1 MQYVLTLTADPK
13 QRLLS
18 ERHAKT
24 AIAALSAAGASNI
37 AGDWLSPGC
46 ALDLN
51 FQGLTP
57 VEAAPV
63 VHAALIDVP
72 ADINAQSALGRR
84 KQLLIADMDSTIIT
98 DESLD
103 ELADFIG
110 IRDQV
115 EPITARAMRGEID
128 FEAALRDR
136 VRLLAGQPAHL
147 LDRLLN
153 ERIHLTGGAE
163 TLVRTMRGNGAF
175 TALVSGGFTF
185 ITEAV
190 AAKVGFQ
197 THRGNVLLIENGILT
212 GAVADP
218 ILGKE
223 AKLESL
229 RAFCAEQGLVADQV
243 MAVGDGANDIP
254 MLLGAGAGVAF
265 HAKPAVAAAARFKID
280 HGDLTALLYLQG
292 YHDRELVS

>member
-13 QRLLS
+13 QRVLS
-18 ERHAKT
+18 EQHAET
-24 AIAALSAAGASNI
+24 TIAALAAAGASNI
-37 AGDWLSPGC
+37 AADWLSPGR

-51 FQGLTP
+51 FQDLAP
-57 VEAAPV
+57 AKAASV
-63 VHAALIDVP
+63 VHAALIDLP
-72 ADINAQSALGRR
+72 TDINAQSASVRR
-84 KQLLIADMDSTIIT
+84 KQFLIADMDSTIIT
-98 DESLD
+98 HESLD

-136 VRLLAGQPAHL
+136 VRLLAGQPESL

-153 ERIHLTGGAE
+153 ERIHLTGGAK
-163 TLVRTMRGNGAF
+163 TLVRTMRNNGAF

-185 ITEAV
+185 VTEAV

-197 THRGNVLLIENGILT
+197 THRGNVLLIENGMLT

-218 ILGKE
+218 ILDKE

-229 RAFCAEQGLVADQV
+229 RALCAERDLIADQV

-254 MLLGAGAGVAF
+254 MLLGAGTGVAY

-292 YHDRELVS
+292 YYDAELVN

>member
-13 QRLLS
+13 QRVLS
-18 ERHAKT
+18 ERHVKT
-24 AIAALSAAGASNI
+24 AIAALAAAGATNI
-37 AGDWLSPGC
+37 DADWLSPGF

-51 FQGLTP
+51 FQDLAPAEATP
-57 VEAAPV
+57 A
-63 VHAALIDVP
+63 VHAALIDLP
-72 ADINAQSALGRR
+72 IDINAQPASGRR

-115 EPITARAMRGEID
+115 EPITTRAMRGEID

-136 VRLLAGQPAHL
+136 VRLLAGRPVSL
-147 LDRLLN
+147 LNRLLN

-163 TLVRTMRGNGAF
+163 TLVRTMRSNGAF

-185 ITEAV
+185 VTEAV
-190 AAKVGFQ
+190 AAQVGFQ
-197 THRGNVLLIENGILT
+197 THRGNVLLIENGVLT

-229 RAFCAEQGLVADQV
+229 RALCVERGLVAGQV
-243 MAVGDGANDIP
+243 MAAGDGANDIP
-254 MLLGAGAGVAF
+254 MLLGAGTGVAF

-292 YHDRELVS
+292 YHDEELVN

>member
-1 MQYVLTLTADPK
+1 M
-13 QRLLS
+13 LS
-18 ERHAKT
+18 EQHAET
-24 AIAALSAAGASNI
+24 TIAALAAAGASNI
-37 AGDWLSPGC
+37 AADWLSPGR

-51 FQGLTP
+51 FQDLAP
-57 VEAAPV
+57 AKAAPA
-63 VHAALIDVP
+63 VHAALIDLP
-72 ADINAQSALGRR
+72 TDINAQSASVRR
-84 KQLLIADMDSTIIT
+84 KQFLIADMDSTIIT
-98 DESLD
+98 HESLD

-136 VRLLAGQPAHL
+136 VRLLAGQPESL

-153 ERIHLTGGAE
+153 ERIHLTDGAK
-163 TLVRTMRGNGAF
+163 TLVRTMRNNGAF

-185 ITEAV
+185 VTEAV

-197 THRGNVLLIENGILT
+197 THRGNVLLIENGVLT

-218 ILGKE
+218 ILDKE

-229 RAFCAEQGLVADQV
+229 RALCAERDLIADQV

-254 MLLGAGAGVAF
+254 MLLGAGTGVAY

-292 YHDRELVS
+292 YHDAELVI

>member
-1 MQYVLTLTADPK
+1 MQYVLTMTTDPK
-13 QRLLS
+13 QRVLS

-24 AIAALSAAGASNI
+24 AIAALAAAGASNI
-37 AGDWLSPGC
+37 GADWLSPNR

-51 FQGLTP
+51 FQGLAP
-57 VEAAPV
+57 AEAAPA
-63 VHAALIDVP
+63 VHAALIDLP
-72 ADINAQSALGRR
+72 TDINAQSASGRR

-98 DESLD
+98 NESLD
-103 ELADFIG
+103 SLANFIG

-128 FEAALRDR
+128 VEAALQDR
-136 VRLLAGQPAHL
+136 VRLFAGHPASL

-185 ITEAV
+185 VTEAV

-197 THRGNVLLIENGILT
+197 THRGNILLIENGVLT
-212 GAVADP
+212 GAVANP
-218 ILGKE
+218 ILGKK

-229 RAFCAEQGLVADQV
+229 RAFCAERDLVADQV

-254 MLLGAGAGVAF
+254 MLLGAGTGVAF
-265 HAKPAVAAAARFKID
+265 HAKPAVAAATRFKID

-292 YHDRELVS
+292 YHDAELVN

>member
-1 MQYVLTLTADPK
+1 
-13 QRLLS
+13 
-18 ERHAKT
+18 
-24 AIAALSAAGASNI
+24 
-37 AGDWLSPGC
+37 
-46 ALDLN
+46 
-51 FQGLTP
+51 
-57 VEAAPV
+57 
-63 VHAALIDVP
+63 
-72 ADINAQSALGRR
+72 
-84 KQLLIADMDSTIIT
+84 MDSTIIT
-98 DESLD
+98 HESLD

-136 VRLLAGQPAHL
+136 VRLLAGQPESL

-153 ERIHLTGGAE
+153 ERIHLTGGAK
-163 TLVRTMRGNGAF
+163 TLVRTMRNNGAF

-185 ITEAV
+185 VTEAV

-197 THRGNVLLIENGILT
+197 THRGNVLLIENGVLT

-218 ILGKE
+218 ILDKE

-229 RAFCAEQGLVADQV
+229 RALCAERDLVADQV

-254 MLLGAGAGVAF
+254 MLLGAGTGVAF

-292 YHDRELVS
+292 YHDAELVN

>member
-13 QRLLS
+13 QRVLS
-18 ERHAKT
+18 EQHAKT
-24 AIAALSAAGASNI
+24 AIAALAAAGATNI
-37 AGDWLSPGC
+37 GADWLSPGR

-51 FQGLTP
+51 FQGLAP
-57 VEAAPV
+57 AEAAPT
-63 VHAALIDVP
+63 VHAALIDLP
-72 ADINAQSALGRR
+72 TDINAQSVSGRR
-84 KQLLIADMDSTIIT
+84 KQFLIADMDSTIIT
-98 DESLD
+98 GESLD

-110 IRDQV
+110 IRGQV
-115 EPITARAMRGEID
+115 EPITTRAMRGEID

-136 VRLLAGQPAHL
+136 VRLLAGHPVSL
-147 LDRLLN
+147 LDRLLD

-185 ITEAV
+185 VTEAV

-197 THRGNVLLIENGILT
+197 THRGNILLIENGVLT

-229 RAFCAEQGLVADQV
+229 RALCAERDLIADQA
-243 MAVGDGANDIP
+243 MATGDGANDIP
-254 MLLGAGAGVAF
+254 MLLGAGTGVAF

-292 YHDRELVS
+292 YHDAELVN

>member
-13 QRLLS
+13 QRVLS
-18 ERHAKT
+18 EQHAET
-24 AIAALSAAGASNI
+24 TIAALAAAGASNI
-37 AGDWLSPGC
+37 AADWLSPGR

-51 FQGLTP
+51 FQDLAP
-57 VEAAPV
+57 AKAAPA
-63 VHAALIDVP
+63 VHAALIDLP
-72 ADINAQSALGRR
+72 TDINAQSASVRR
-84 KQLLIADMDSTIIT
+84 KQFLIADMDSTIIT
-98 DESLD
+98 HESLD

-136 VRLLAGQPAHL
+136 VRLLAGQPESL

-153 ERIHLTGGAE
+153 ERIHLTGGAK
-163 TLVRTMRGNGAF
+163 TLVRTMRNNGAF

-185 ITEAV
+185 VTEAV

-197 THRGNVLLIENGILT
+197 THRGNVLLIENGVLT

-229 RAFCAEQGLVADQV
+229 RTLCTERDLIADQV

-254 MLLGAGAGVAF
+254 MLLGAGTGVAY

-292 YHDRELVS
+292 YHDAELVN